1 MTTSVAVFKR
11 GVLMRTAHV
20 FCSGRLEGRVLK
32 VVARRFRDGKATCVW
47 RLPASARGKLVSAA
61 IVVQQGRVEVH
72 APFRTR
78 VSS

>member
-1 MTTSVAVFKR
+1 VAVFKR
-11 GVLMRTAHV
+11 GVRMQKAHV

-32 VVARRFRDGKATCVW
+32 VVSRRFRNGNAICIW
-47 RLPASARGKLVSAA
+47 RLPTSARGKLVSAA

-72 APFRTR
+72 APFRAR